1 MNPPAFRRFGAANIV
16 SVSWGDHLSF
26 GEGDG
31 RLDTPE
37 KLQRRL
43 PVWRDELGARS
54 LHWRMLRSRVAGTYS
69 AAPGYRHP
77 SDTAA
82 KTLDWDDFALV
93 PAIARDE
100 GLSPWL
106 YVTVWD
112 EGWPLAPDE
121 VRRVS
126 YHNAMHGQH
135 VAWQSDLT
143 RDHPEWLVVDRTG
156 GIRQQGVVSLAYPD
170 ARRAFVDRWLR
181 LIEPTAF
188 DGLFLCLRSQSRPAD
203 SGDHF
208 GFNEPARRD
217 FLDRY
222 GVDVARESFD
232 IQAWRDMLGSY
243 LTALLSELRVAL
255 RRAGKR
261 MAIGCAR
268 GDVVGPPLG
277 NTTLPWRDW
286 VRHDLVDRLIIDQN
300 SSQCPSM
307 WHQLWPMHR
316 GKGYVQNYLDA
327 TGLPTLVEHV
337 ATTYAPILARSHAEL
352 FVARQWCERSSDAE
366 ACLAETPGVTG
377 LVFGSF
383 RHDNP
388 EAAKRN
394 EWRAGKLRT

>member
-1 MNPPAFRRFGAANIV
+1 MNIV

-37 KLQRRL
+37 KLRRRL
-43 PVWRDELGARS
+43 LVWRDELGARS
-54 LHWRMLRSRVAGTYS
+54 LHWRMLRARIPGTYT

-77 SDTAA
+77 SETAA
-82 KTLDWDDFALV
+82 NRLGWDDFEIV
-93 PAIARDE
+93 PAMARE
-100 GLSPWL
+100 AAVSPWL
-106 YVTVWD
+106 YATLWD

-126 YHNAMHGQH
+126 YHNEMHGQH

-143 RDHPEWLVVDRTG
+143 RNHPEWLAVDRAG
-156 GIRQQGVVSLAYPD
+156 RDCQQGVVSLSYPK
-170 ARRAFVDRWLR
+170 ARRAFIDRWIR
-181 LIEPTAF
+181 LIEPTTF

-203 SGDHF
+203 AADQF

-217 FLDRY
+217 FLGRY
-222 GVDVARESFD
+222 GVDVAREPFD
-232 IQAWRDMLGSY
+232 VQAWRDLLGSY
-243 LTALLSELRVAL
+243 LTSLLSELRVTL
-255 RRAGKR
+255 GRAGKR
-261 MAIGCAR
+261 LAIGCAR
-268 GDVVGPPLG
+268 GDVLGPPLG

-286 VRHDLVDRLIIDQN
+286 VRGNLVDRLVIDQN

-316 GKGYVQNYLDA
+316 GTGYVQNYLDG
-327 TGLPTLVEHV
+327 TGLPPLVEHV
-337 ATTYAPILARSHAEL
+337 ATTYAPLVAERKVEL
-352 FVARQWCERSSDAE
+352 FVARQWCERSPDVE
-366 ACLAETPGVTG
+366 ACLSSTPGVTG

-388 EAAKRN
+388 EAVKRN
-394 EWRAGKLRT
+394 DWRA

>member
-1 MNPPAFRRFGAANIV
+1 MNNIV

-43 PVWRDELGARS
+43 RVWRDELGAGS
-54 LHWRMLRSRVAGTYS
+54 LHWRMLRSRIAGTYS

-82 KTLDWDDFALV
+82 RKLEWDDFAIV
-93 PAIARDE
+93 PAMAREE

-121 VRRVS
+121 MRRVS
-126 YHNAMHGQH
+126 YHNDMHGQH

-143 RDHPEWLVVDRTG
+143 RDHPQWLVVDRDG
-156 GIRQQGVVSLAYPD
+156 RERQQGVVSLSYPE
-170 ARRAFVDRWLR
+170 ARRAFIDRWTR
-181 LIEPTAF
+181 LIEATTF

-203 SGDHF
+203 SGDQF
-208 GFNEPARRD
+208 GFNDPARRD
-217 FLDRY
+217 FLERD
-222 GVDVARESFD
+222 GVDVTRESYD
-232 IQAWRDMLGSY
+232 AQTWRDLLGSY
-243 LTALLSELRVAL
+243 VTALVSELRIAL
-255 RRAGKR
+255 GHAGKKL
-261 MAIGCAR
+261 AIGCAR
-268 GDVVGPPLG
+268 GDVLGPPLG

-286 VRHDLVDRLIIDQN
+286 VRHDLVDRLIINQN

-316 GKGYVQNYLDA
+316 GTGYVQNYLDGS
-327 TGLPTLVEHV
+327 GLPPLGEHV
-337 ATTYAPILARSHAEL
+337 TTTYAPLVAVSNVEL
-352 FVARQWCERSSDAE
+352 FVARQWCERSPDVE
-366 ACLAETPGVTG
+366 GCLSETPGVKG

-383 RHDNP
+383 RHDNL
-388 EAAKRN
+388 EAVKRN
-394 EWRAGKLRT
+394 DWRAGKIRV